1 LCLGGGRRCCFF
13 PSEYPPP
20 VSVGAVAPVG
30 ETVKATRDAMRLRPV
45 NNSATAQNLG
55 IALCQPI
62 NIPGGSPPSDLVLGV
77 KDGILTVDL
86 PHEFRAKFDSLFE
99 LPFGL
104 AL

>member
-1 LCLGGGRRCCFF
+1 MSIHRRFLLER
-13 PSEYPPP
+13 S
-20 VSVGAVAPVG
+20 
-30 ETVKATRDAMRLRPV
+30 RDAMRLRPV

-55 IALCQPI
+55 IALCQSI

-77 KDGILTVDL
+77 KDGNLTVDL
-86 PHEFRAKFDSLFE
+86 PHKFRAKFDSLFE

>member
-1 LCLGGGRRCCFF
+1 MSIHRRFLLER
-13 PSEYPPP
+13 S
-20 VSVGAVAPVG
+20 
-30 ETVKATRDAMRLRPV
+30 RDARLRPV

-55 IALCQPI
+55 IALCQSI

-86 PHEFRAKFDSLFE
+86 PDELRAKFGSLFE

>member
-1 LCLGGGRRCCFF
+1 VAGSRPCAWVEEGAAAFSRVSIHRRFLLER
-13 PSEYPPP
+13 S
-20 VSVGAVAPVG
+20 
-30 ETVKATRDAMRLRPV
+30 RDAMRLRPV

-55 IALCQPI
+55 IALCQSI